1 MRNVGYHCLAGA
13 TGGVGLAFAILAL
26 RMHNPKEQLALFAI
40 TACFLAAQILLH
52 RFIVR
57 YPRIVEEARAQN
69 VRAMSLGRMT
79 ASFYALGAI
88 GFYCLGMLAVLLALV
103 GNLLLS

>member
-13 TGGVGLAFAILAL
+13 TGGVGLAFAVLGL
-26 RMHNPKEQLALFAI
+26 RMHNVKEQLAIFGV
-40 TACFLAAQILLH
+40 TACFLAAQVALH
-52 RFIVR
+52 VFIVR
-57 YPRIVEEARAQN
+57 YPRIAEEAKAAKLRP
-69 VRAMSLGRMT
+69 MSLGQMT

-88 GFYCLGMLAVLLALV
+88 GFYCLGMLAVLLVLV